1 MPTGTDAECE
11 AAARALLAKGV
22 GAVVMTLGAR
32 GCLLV
37 SNEEAAPL
45 LFGVPE
51 AARRGAV
58 VDTIGA
64 GDAFLGALAHRL
76 AEGTPLAEALPT
88 AVFAATLSVQR
99 QGAQASYPTR
109 EELPDDL
116 LSAAG

>member
-1 MPTGTDAECE
+1 MPTGSDAECE
-11 AAARALLAKGV
+11 AAARALLAKGA

-37 SNEEAAPL
+37 SSEEAAPL
-45 LFGVPE
+45 RFAVPE

-76 AEGTPLAEALPT
+76 AAGTPLAEALPT

-99 QGAQASYPTR
+99 QGAQASYATR
-109 EELPDDL
+109 EELPSDV
-116 LSAAG
+116 S